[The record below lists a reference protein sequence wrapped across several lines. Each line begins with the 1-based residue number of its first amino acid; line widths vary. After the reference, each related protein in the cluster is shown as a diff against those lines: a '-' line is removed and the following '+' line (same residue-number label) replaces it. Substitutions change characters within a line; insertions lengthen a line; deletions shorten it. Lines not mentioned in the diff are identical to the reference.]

1 MENKIPFG
9 NSTIKYH
16 LIQSR
21 RLKTSQITVDRDNVI
36 VRTPN
41 SKTASEIQNLVLQK
55 AKWIYQ
61 KQLEFKRNKSSLVSP
76 TFSDGSTIP
85 IFGKNCL
92 LRIRTGQKKTSVRL
106 ERSQIIINLESKKPL
121 KKTVKQTYE
130 NWLFSKATQYLKNRT
145 LVLAEKVNETP
156 SKVVIKR
163 LKGRWGS
170 ATKEGTINLNFN
182 LLKAHK
188 SVIDYVIIHELCH
201 LAIRKH
207 SFQYWN
213 LVKRHMPDY
222 KDKIKWLETNHL
234 IHSM

>member
-1 MENKIPFG
+1 M
-9 NSTIKYH
+9 
-16 LIQSR
+16 
-21 RLKTSQITVDRDNVI
+21 KTSQITVDRDNVI

-61 KQLEFKRNKSSLVSP
+61 KQLEFKRNKSSLVAP

-85 IFGKNCL
+85 LFGKNCL
-92 LRIRTGQKKTSVRL
+92 LRIRTGQKRTSVQFR
-106 ERSQIIINLESKKPL
+106 RSQITINLKSKKSM

-130 NWLFSKATQYLKNRT
+130 NWLFLKATRYLQDRT
-145 LVLAEKVNETP
+145 WELAEKTRQNP
-156 SKVVIKR
+156 SKIIIKR

-170 ATKEGTINLNFN
+170 ATKDGVINLNFN

-188 SVIDYVIIHELCH
+188 DVIDYVIIHELCH

-234 IHSM
+234 IRSM